1 MDQNLHQLD
10 NDNNKP
16 DDVQHQPTTSEQA
29 TNYQP
34 PVEPSSAQPIQNFVQ
49 PPISTPPPAITPPS
63 PPPAESIFPQPVVK
77 VLSPRGVEYVFLII
91 ALFTSAIA
99 LAILLISI
107 INSAYRFSSMSY
119 PIAGLVIGLAVF
131 SLMFLRLKK
140 AELNNPLLKTDASK
154 RRSTQ
159 FTQIVAFLVS
169 FFTLIGFVSVIINKL
184 GNNFNGSLFK
194 IFLDVLVIE
203 VIAGG
208 ILCYYW
214 RDEHR
219 R

>member
-1 MDQNLHQLD
+1 
-10 NDNNKP
+10 
-16 DDVQHQPTTSEQA
+16 
-29 TNYQP
+29 
-34 PVEPSSAQPIQNFVQ
+34 
-49 PPISTPPPAITPPS
+49 
-63 PPPAESIFPQPVVK
+63 
-77 VLSPRGVEYVFLII
+77 
-91 ALFTSAIA
+91 
-99 LAILLISI
+99 
-107 INSAYRFSSMSY
+107 MSY